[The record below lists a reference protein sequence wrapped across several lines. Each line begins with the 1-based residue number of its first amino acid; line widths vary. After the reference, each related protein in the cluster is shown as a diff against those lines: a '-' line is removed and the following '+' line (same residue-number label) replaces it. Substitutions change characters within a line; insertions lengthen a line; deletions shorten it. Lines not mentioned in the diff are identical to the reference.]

1 MYRHWVLLKR
11 PKELETDRVSPEA
24 DFGQF
29 ACAPL
34 ERGFGLTLGNALRR
48 VLISSI
54 RGAAITSARFDG
66 AEHEFSALP
75 DVVEDISEIILNL
88 KDIRLRMP
96 EGATPEGIVRNL
108 SIDAKGPCVVTAGD
122 LKHDGQVEVLNP
134 GLHIAQV
141 NDDGHLKAE
150 LSAAM
155 GVGYVPAS
163 IQKDREEALGTIAI
177 DAVYSPVRRVNFKV
191 TNARVEQMTDLD
203 KLTMEIWT
211 DGSIHP
217 REALGLAAKILKE
230 QVQVFIGFDESVP
243 DMVDF
248 GQKSDE
254 PINPNL
260 FRPVEELELS
270 VRSANCLKNANIR
283 FIGELVQ
290 KSEQE
295 MLKTKN
301 FGRKSL
307 KEIKEV
313 LGQMGLSLG
322 LEVKGFDPDNIPKHI
337 KDEL

>member
-1 MYRHWVLLKR
+1 MYRHWVMLKR
-11 PKELETDRVSPEA
+11 PKELETDRVTPEG

-29 ACAPL
+29 SCAPL

-48 VLISSI
+48 ILISSI
-54 RGAAITSARFDG
+54 RGAAITSARFEG
-66 AEHEFSALP
+66 AEHEFSSLP
-75 DVVEDISEIILNL
+75 DIVEDVSEIILNL
-88 KDIRLRMP
+88 KDVRLRMP
-96 EGATPEGIVRNL
+96 EGEARNL
-108 SIDAKGPCVVTAGD
+108 SIDAKGPCTITAGD
-122 LKHDGQVEVLNP
+122 LKHDPLVEILNP
-134 GLHIAQV
+134 GLHVATI
-141 NDDGHLKAE
+141 NEGGRLKVQ
-150 LSAAM
+150 LTAAM
-155 GVGYVPAS
+155 GVGYVPAAS
-163 IQKDREEALGTIAI
+163 SKSAPVGTIAM
-177 DAVYSPVRRVNFKV
+177 DAVYTPVRRVNFKV

-203 KLTMEIWT
+203 KLTLEIWT

-230 QVQVFIGFDESVP
+230 QVQVFIGFDEGLP
-243 DMVDF
+243 GAADY
-248 GQKSDE
+248 GLKSDE

-290 KSEQE
+290 KSEAE

-313 LGQMGLSLG
+313 LGQMGLALG
-322 LEVKGFDPDNIPKHI
+322 MEVKGFDPDNVPRHV

>member
-11 PKELETDRVSPEA
+11 PKELETDRVSAEG

-29 ACAPL
+29 SCAPL

-48 VLISSI
+48 ILISSI
-54 RGAAITSARFDG
+54 RGAAVTAVRFDG
-66 AEHEFSALP
+66 AEHEFSSLP
-75 DVVEDISEIILNL
+75 DVIEDVAEMILNL
-88 KDIRLRMP
+88 KDIRIRMP
-96 EGATPEGIVRNL
+96 EGDDRSL
-108 SIDAKGPCVVTAGD
+108 YIDAKGPCVVTAAD
-122 LKHDGQVEVLNP
+122 LKHDGLVEVLNP
-134 GLHIAQV
+134 GLHIATV
-141 NDDGHLKAE
+141 NEGGHLKAE
-150 LSAAM
+150 LSASM
-155 GVGYVPAS
+155 GVGYIPAT
-163 IQKDREEALGTIAI
+163 IHKDTDAPIGTIAI

-217 REALGLAAKILKE
+217 REALGLASKILKE
-230 QVQVFIGFDESVP
+230 QVQVFIGFDESIP
-243 DMVDF
+243 DTVQLGDR
-248 GQKSDE
+248 SEE

-260 FRPVEELELS
+260 YRPVEELELS

-290 KSEQE
+290 RTEQE

-322 LEVKGFDPDNIPKHI
+322 LEIKGFDPENIPKHI

>member
-11 PKELETDRVSPEA
+11 PKELETDRVSAEG

-29 ACAPL
+29 SCAPL

-54 RGAAITSARFDG
+54 RGAAITSIRFDG
-66 AEHEFSALP
+66 AEHEFSSLP
-75 DVVEDISEIILNL
+75 DVVEDVSEIILNL

-96 EGATPEGIVRNL
+96 EGDDRTL
-108 SIDAKGPCVVTAGD
+108 SIDAKGPCTITAGD
-122 LKHDGQVEVLNP
+122 LTHDGQVEILNP
-134 GLHIAQV
+134 GLHIASV
-141 NDDGHLKAE
+141 NEGGHLKAE
-150 LSAAM
+150 LSASM
-155 GVGYVPAS
+155 GVGYVPAT
-163 IQKDREEALGTIAI
+163 IHKDTEAPIGTIAI

-217 REALGLAAKILKE
+217 REAMGLAAKILKE
-230 QVQVFIGFDESVP
+230 QVQVFIGFDETIP
-243 DMVDF
+243 DTVQLGDRNE
-248 GQKSDE
+248 E

-260 FRPVEELELS
+260 YRPVEELELS

-290 KSEQE
+290 RTEQE

-322 LEVKGFDPDNIPKHI
+322 LEIKGFDPENIPKHI